1 MPKPSQSLDSSIFSG
16 ASTSSSQV
24 TRLKKLTLAK
34 LIGNW
39 AEDFALQY
47 LQQHGL
53 QLIQRNYHCRFGEI
67 DLIMQDQNCLCFI
80 EVRARALQSWVAAD
94 ESVNLR
100 KQQKTIKAAQYFLQ
114 QYAEFEVCDCRFDL
128 LAIGYDP
135 QVLAQFKQ
143 QFAVIQRNND
153 KKLLQHS
160 QQLARLSNNSQAQH
174 AEDLDADQKHDQ
186 CNPAIKTRCVEDIQF
201 ENLTLEKIQLEWI
214 QHAYLSEI

>member
-1 MPKPSQSLDSSIFSG
+1 MPKPSQSLDSS
-16 ASTSSSQV
+16 ASSSSV

-39 AEDFALQY
+39 AEDFALHY

-67 DLIMQDQNCLCFI
+67 DLIMQDQHCLCFI

-114 QYAEFEVCDCRFDL
+114 QDAEFEAWECRFDVV
-128 LAIGYDP
+128 AIGYDP

-174 AEDLDADQKHDQ
+174 AADLDADQKHDQ

>member
-1 MPKPSQSLDSSIFSG
+1 MQKILVVEDDPVINQVIREFLSDHG
-16 ASTSSSQV
+16 YEVTSV
-24 TRLKKLTLAK
+24 FD
-34 LIGNW
+34 G
-39 AEDFALQY
+39 
-47 LQQHGL
+47 
-53 QLIQRNYHCRFGEI
+53 
-67 DLIMQDQNCLCFI
+67 
-80 EVRARALQSWVAAD
+80 
-94 ESVNLR
+94 
-100 KQQKTIKAAQYFLQ
+100 KAA
-114 QYAEFEVCDCRFDL
+114 
-128 LAIGYDP
+128 
-135 QVLAQFKQ
+135 LAQFKQ